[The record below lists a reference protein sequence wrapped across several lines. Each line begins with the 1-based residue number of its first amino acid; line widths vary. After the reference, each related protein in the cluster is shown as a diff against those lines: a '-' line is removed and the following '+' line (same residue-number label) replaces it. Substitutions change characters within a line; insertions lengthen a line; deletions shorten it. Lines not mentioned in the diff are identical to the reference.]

1 MIRRVTPSS
10 PLIPGM
16 LWYILL
22 LMTFERVAE
31 AQDRR
36 MRAHRLGEGDRV
48 QLNGRLDEP
57 FWRLAEP
64 ATDFLQ
70 RFPVEGQRSSEPS
83 EVFVVYDSDHLY
95 IGAMLHDSEPDG
107 VIGHQL
113 QRDASLASDDRFMWI
128 LDTFHDGRTGYFF
141 EINPAGLMGDGL
153 LITGGVNKAWDGIW
167 EARVYRGEHG
177 WSAEIRIPFR
187 TLNFNPDND
196 TWGINFQRTIR
207 RQNEETLWNGHRRN
221 QSLFE
226 AVFAGDLTELREM
239 SHGAG
244 LEIKPYG
251 VGGWR
256 YVPAQD
262 RPTRYSGDFGVDL
275 TYSITPSL
283 RGALSINT
291 DFAEVEVDQR
301 RVNLTRF
308 PLVFPEKRD
317 FFLEGSNLFEFAPRN
332 AANLF
337 FSRRIGL
344 DGGQQIPIVA
354 GARVAGQQGRFDIGV
369 LQVRTARA
377 DALPAEDFSV
387 ARVKRN
393 FGEQSS
399 LGVMATRRA
408 SDRFEGAAFAPDRYS
423 LGADLELTTR
433 RFLGLDKNFNF
444 QAFWAWHNDNVFADT
459 SSGLDRS
466 VRGLRFR
473 YANDPV
479 VFQTSFR
486 QFGSVYNPAV
496 GFVTRNNFKRLE
508 PQVEYQPLMRRSAAI
523 RNLRFQVAYETIWSL
538 QNAVL
543 TRGLSAEVFGMELES
558 GDEFALTYERAREVL
573 ERDFTIYQDLTIV
586 AETYDFQTI
595 GFQVESASRR
605 DVSVAGGAS
614 YGSFWTGTRGS
625 VAGALTVRPRAGMST
640 TLSWEHNDV
649 DLDEGA
655 FITNLYEFTLGWQ
668 FSPWTSLTA
677 ITQYDDVSE
686 RLTLFTR
693 FRWTIRPG
701 NDLFFL
707 FTRNWENEF
716 VQTPNANRF
725 MLRAFETGAAF
736 KVNYTHRL

>member
-10 PLIPGM
+10 RLYPG
-16 LWYILL
+16 LFWYVLL
-22 LMTFERVAE
+22 LVSFESVAE

-57 FWRLAEP
+57 FWRQAEP
-64 ATDFLQ
+64 AADFLQ
-70 RFPVEGQRSSEPS
+70 RFPVEGQASSEPS
-83 EVFVVYDSDHLY
+83 EVFVVYDSDYLY

-153 LITGGVNKAWDGIW
+153 LVTGGVNKAWDGIW
-167 EARVYRGEHG
+167 EARVDRGDHG

-187 TLNFNPDND
+187 TLNFNPEND

-207 RQNEETLWNGHRRN
+207 RDNEETLWNGHRRN

-226 AVFAGDLTELREM
+226 AVFAGDVTELQGM
-239 SHGAG
+239 SQGAG

-256 YVPAQD
+256 HVPAQD
-262 RPTRYSGDFGVDL
+262 RPTRYTGDFGVDL

-283 RGALSINT
+283 RAALSINT

-332 AANLF
+332 SANLF

-354 GARVAGQQGRFDIGV
+354 GARVAGQQGLFDIGV
-369 LQVRTARA
+369 LQVRTART

-433 RFLGLDKNFNF
+433 QFLGLDKNFNF
-444 QAFWAWHNDNVFADT
+444 QAFWAWHSDNVFADT

-473 YANDPV
+473 YANDPI
-479 VFQTSFR
+479 VFQSSFR
-486 QFGSVYNPAV
+486 QFGSSLNPAV

-508 PQVEYQPLMRRSAAI
+508 PQVEYEPLMRRSAAI
-523 RNLRFQVAYETIWSL
+523 RNLRFQAAYETIWSL

-595 GFQVESASRR
+595 GFEAESARRR
-605 DVSVAGGAS
+605 DVSVSGGAS
-614 YGSFWTGTRGS
+614 YGSFWTGTRGT
-625 VAGALTVRPRAGMST
+625 VAGALTVRPRGGMST

-701 NDLFFL
+701 NDLFLL

-716 VQTPNANRF
+716 VQTPNADRF
-725 MLRAFETGAAF
+725 LLRAFETGAAF